1 MLIIYILVLGCSFK
15 LHTFPND
22 ICNLRISFVCFP
34 QYSILRITHPMTT
47 RCFCFS
53 RKNIKSLTV
62 LIFAFSLTKYI
73 FLIWIYKLKHDFSF
87 FIQKFV
93 QVTDQ
98 IPFLPCFHPCFELV
112 SQLNYPLHVFIIFIF
127 FSLMSTLSLKHLHK
141 QSWNKSVQWFEE
153 DGLLFSHLPH
163 TPIPDSHVALFFTCP

>member
-1 MLIIYILVLGCSFK
+1 M
-15 LHTFPND
+15 
-22 ICNLRISFVCFP
+22 
-34 QYSILRITHPMTT
+34 
-47 RCFCFS
+47 
-53 RKNIKSLTV
+53 KSLTV

-112 SQLNYPLHVFIIFIF
+112 SQLHYPLH
-127 FSLMSTLSLKHLHK
+127 MC
-141 QSWNKSVQWFEE
+141 
-153 DGLLFSHLPH
+153 LLFSIFFINEHIIIK
-163 TPIPDSHVALFFTCP
+163 TPT

>member
-15 LHTFPND
+15 LHTFPTD

-73 FLIWIYKLKHDFSF
+73 FLIRIYKLKHDFSF

-98 IPFLPCFHPCFELV
+98 IPFLPCFHPCFEL
-112 SQLNYPLHVFIIFIF
+112 LNLI
-127 FSLMSTLSLKHLHK
+127 TLYMC
-141 QSWNKSVQWFEE
+141 
-153 DGLLFSHLPH
+153 LLFSFFFINEHIIIK
-163 TPIPDSHVALFFTCP
+163 TPT